1 MSSLQRQPPPPHTRL
16 ESLAWHTWLLPEHS
30 PGAGAGRRGGWPGR
44 TQRPRRWCR
53 PRQGPG
59 SWSLRYLEKI
69 SIIQQLTRLADA
81 HSPLTEGAYGAAIVA
96 EAAVVVVAVQVH
108 RVQVPLVFV
117 EMRDSFVEYEQMV
130 DGPDHVVVLREG
142 EEAEV
147 GSFEVEL
154 HPPGAGRAAEAHHEA
169 EHGGGA
175 EHRDGVGEGDGVW

>member
-1 MSSLQRQPPPPHTRL
+1 MNISQWKNGDRTFFSLEVDDRL
-16 ESLAWHTWLLPEHS
+16 LLMVTKIS
-30 PGAGAGRRGGWPGR
+30 
-44 TQRPRRWCR
+44 T
-53 PRQGPG
+53 
-59 SWSLRYLEKI
+59 KI
-69 SIIQQLTRLADA
+69 SIIQQLTWLADA

-108 RVQVPLVFV
+108 RVQVPLVLV

-175 EHRDGVGEGDGVW
+175 EHRGGVGDGAEGDGDGDGVGCGDGGRLCQAEPDLRLCSRQQRMC